1 MDHLVLSASTMEP
14 HVARRYAVDVLT
26 SAGSARQGALRAD
39 AARNRE
45 RIAEAARSAF
55 AELGADAPV
64 AEIARRA
71 GVGSATLYR
80 RFPTR
85 NDLFELVF
93 ADQIARC
100 AEKVESFLD
109 HTDPWAAFAGYLT
122 SLFEL
127 QREDRAFT
135 TALLRAFPE
144 DGRLGRERQ
153 RAEAGLQLLLA
164 RAHEAG
170 VLRADFVGL
179 DVVTLLQAHEGVI
192 TRLDPADRVG
202 VEAASARVSAIL
214 LDGCR
219 PRSG

>member
-1 MDHLVLSASTMEP
+1 MVSFPSSDGE
-14 HVARRYAVDVLT
+14 
-26 SAGSARQGALRAD
+26 GALRAD

-45 RIAEAARSAF
+45 RIADAARSAF

-80 RFPTR
+80 RFPTKE
-85 NDLFELVF
+85 DLLELVF
-93 ADQIARC
+93 ADQIVRC
-100 AEKVESFLD
+100 AEKVESFLS
-109 HTDPWAAFAGYLT
+109 HTDPWAAFAGYLE

-144 DGRLGRERQ
+144 GGRLGRERR
-153 RAEAGLQLLLA
+153 RAETGLELLVV

-170 VLRADFVGL
+170 VLRADFTGR
-179 DVVTLLQAHEGVI
+179 DVVILLQAHEGVI
-192 TRLDPADRVG
+192 TSLDPTDRPA
-202 VEAASARVSAIL
+202 VEAASARVAAIL
-214 LDGCR
+214 LDGCK
-219 PRSG
+219 PQ